1 MASERMSG
9 LGNRAMILTLARL
22 ANYGLTI
29 ISPIILVRLLTVA
42 QFGRYREFLLY
53 ATVLNTFATF
63 SINASLLYFIP
74 AEPRCRWRI
83 VRQTVMLLAC
93 SSMLVVGA
101 MVAIDRASG
110 GRLVGDLLLPL
121 GAFTLLATNLDF
133 WDYYWVATE
142 RAGRVFA
149 YSSIRLAARVAV
161 ATVTAALTHDVQTII
176 WALVALEGLRL
187 SLAAMVWMLIETS
200 ATEPPLTE
208 PWRAQL
214 RFCLP
219 SGTGSVLSMLSRN
232 LGGLVVAKLLGA
244 VSFAHY
250 TIGRAGDPVINT
262 LRTSLSNVLL
272 PEMVRRGRGS
282 RDASLA
288 LWRRATVVNAIV
300 LLPVAVLILRFA
312 RPVIAIVFGRSYVAA
327 AIVLKIYTL
336 VIVRECFDFSPAVR
350 ALTWTRPLVESN
362 VLSLLTCAMLLAL
375 LVPAAGV
382 AGAMAAV
389 ALSTL
394 VDAGWLAYRT
404 MGAYHLSLGELVPW
418 GGMGRTAAAAI
429 LAAPILFTFAWSER
443 LGFGG
448 VALGSAAY
456 LVTFALLV
464 LALRV
469 PEAQT
474 LLEWMRR
481 VLPVRAPSSRRA

>member
-1 MASERMSG
+1 MAGERMTG
-9 LGNRAMILTLARL
+9 LGNRAAILTLARL

-63 SINASLLYFIP
+63 SINGSLLYFIP
-74 AEPRCRWRI
+74 AEPRCRWRV
-83 VRQTVMLLAC
+83 VRQTAMLIAC
-93 SSMLVVGA
+93 ASVLVVGA
-101 MVAIDRASG
+101 MAAIDRVSG

-121 GAFTLLATNLDF
+121 GAFTLFATNLDF

-142 RAGRVFA
+142 RAGLVFA

-161 ATVTAALTHDVQTII
+161 ATVTAAVTHDVQAII
-176 WALVALEGLRL
+176 WALVALEGVRL
-187 SLAAMVWMLIETS
+187 VLAATVWLLVETG
-200 ATEPPLTE
+200 ATEPALSD
-208 PWRAQL
+208 PWRGQL
-214 RFCLP
+214 RFCVP
-219 SGTGSVLSMLSRN
+219 SGTASVLSILSRN
-232 LGGLVVAKLLGA
+232 LGGLVVAKALGA
-244 VSFAHY
+244 VSFADY
-250 TIGRAGDPVINT
+250 AIGRAGDPVVNT
-262 LRTSLSNVLL
+262 LRTSVSNVVL

-282 RDASLA
+282 RDASLT

-300 LLPVAVLILRFA
+300 LLPVVALILRFA
-312 RPVIAIVFGRSYVAA
+312 RPLIALVFGKSYVAA

-350 ALTWTRPLVESN
+350 ALTWTRPLLESN
-362 VLSLLTCAMLLAL
+362 LLSLFTCAILLAL
-375 LVPAAGV
+375 LVPVAGV

-389 ALSTL
+389 ALATL

-404 MGAYHLSLGELVPW
+404 MGAYHLSLGELLPW
-418 GGMGRTAAAAI
+418 GHMGKTAAAAI
-429 LAAPILFTFAWSER
+429 LAAPILLSFAWREL

-448 VALGSAAY
+448 VVLGAAAY

-474 LLEWMRR
+474 LLEWLRR
-481 VLPVRAPSSRRA
+481 LVPPRPASPRGT

>member
-1 MASERMSG
+1 MASERLSG
-9 LGNRAMILTLARL
+9 LGNRAVILTLARL

-74 AEPRCRWRI
+74 AEPSCRWRI
-83 VRQTVMLLAC
+83 VRQTATLLAC
-93 SSMLVVGA
+93 SSILVVA
-101 MVAIDRASG
+101 ALVVIDRASG

-121 GAFTLLATNLDF
+121 GAFTLFATNLDF

-142 RAGRVFA
+142 RAGLVFA

-161 ATVTAALTHDVQTII
+161 ATVTAAVTHNVQTII
-176 WALVALEGLRL
+176 WALVGLEGVRL
-187 SLAAMVWMLIETS
+187 SLAALLWMLIETS
-200 ATEPPLTE
+200 ATEPLLTD

-214 RFCLP
+214 RFCVP

-232 LGGLVVAKLLGA
+232 LGGLVVAKMLGA
-244 VSFAHY
+244 VSFAQY
-250 TIGRAGDPVINT
+250 AIGRAGDPVIHT
-262 LRTSLSNVLL
+262 LRTSVSNVVL
-272 PEMVRRGRGS
+272 PEMVRRARGS
-282 RDASLA
+282 REASLA

-300 LLPVAVLILRFA
+300 LLPVVVLILRFA
-312 RPVIAIVFGRSYVAA
+312 RPVIAIVFGKSYVAA

-362 VLSLLTCAMLLAL
+362 VLSLLTCAILLAL
-375 LVPAAGV
+375 LVPVAGV

-404 MGAYHLSLGELVPW
+404 MGAYHLTLGELVPW
-418 GGMGRTAAAAI
+418 SNMGKTAVAAI
-429 LAAPILFTFAWSER
+429 LAAPTLFVFAWR
-443 LGFGG
+443 DLLGFGG
-448 VALGSAAY
+448 VALGSVAY

-474 LLEWMRR
+474 LLEWLRR
-481 VLPVRAPSSRRA
+481 FVPLRTPTSPGA

>member
-1 MASERMSG
+1 MAGKRTSG
-9 LGNRAMILTLARL
+9 LGNRAVILTLARL
-22 ANYGLTI
+22 ANYGLMI

-53 ATVLNTFATF
+53 VTVLNTLAVF
-63 SINASLLYFIP
+63 SINGSLLYFIP
-74 AEPRCRWRI
+74 AEPRCRWRV
-83 VRQTVMLLAC
+83 VRQTAMLLAG
-93 SSMLVVGA
+93 SSVLVVIA
-101 MVAIDRASG
+101 LAVIDRACG
-110 GRLVGDLLLPL
+110 GRLVGDLLLPV
-121 GAFTLLATNLDF
+121 GAFTLFATNLDF

-142 RAGRVFA
+142 RAGLVFA
-149 YSSIRLAARVAV
+149 YSFVRLGARVVV
-161 ATVTAALTHDVQTII
+161 ATVTAALTHDVRAII
-176 WALVALEGLRL
+176 WALVALEGVRL
-187 SLAAMVWMLIETS
+187 LLAAIVWMRVETS
-200 ATEPPLTE
+200 ATEPPLSD

-214 RFCLP
+214 RFCVP

-232 LGGLVVAKLLGA
+232 LGGLVVARMLGA

-250 TIGRAGDPVINT
+250 AIGRAGDPVVHT
-262 LRTSLSNVLL
+262 LRTSVSNVVL

-282 RDASLA
+282 REASLA

-300 LLPVAVLILRFA
+300 LLPMVVLILRFA
-312 RPVIAIVFGRSYVAA
+312 RPVIAIVFCHSYVAA

-362 VLSLLTCAMLLAL
+362 LLSLLTCATLLAL
-375 LVPAAGV
+375 LVPGAGV

-389 ALSTL
+389 ALSTF

-404 MGAYHLSLGELVPW
+404 MGAYHLSLRELVPW
-418 GGMGRTAAAAI
+418 GSMGKTAAAAI
-429 LAAPILFTFAWSER
+429 LAGPILFALAWDEL

-448 VALGSAAY
+448 LVLGAAAY
-456 LVTFALLV
+456 LAAFALLV

-474 LLEWMRR
+474 LLEWLRR
-481 VLPVRAPSSRRA
+481 FVPLRLPSSRRA